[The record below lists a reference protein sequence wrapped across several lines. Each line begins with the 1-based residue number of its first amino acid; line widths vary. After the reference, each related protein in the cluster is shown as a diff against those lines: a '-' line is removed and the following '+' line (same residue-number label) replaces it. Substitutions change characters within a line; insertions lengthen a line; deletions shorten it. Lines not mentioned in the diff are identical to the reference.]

1 MPCGKAKL
9 TGDRKTLNPAGYD
22 CAVCCVQIVISQ
34 AEEVNKVQYV
44 LMAVEGCICSAIVIM
59 FVFYITSKVQ
69 G

>member
-1 MPCGKAKL
+1 M
-9 TGDRKTLNPAGYD
+9 
-22 CAVCCVQIVISQ
+22 QIVISQ

-59 FVFYITSKVQ
+59 FVFYITSKVW